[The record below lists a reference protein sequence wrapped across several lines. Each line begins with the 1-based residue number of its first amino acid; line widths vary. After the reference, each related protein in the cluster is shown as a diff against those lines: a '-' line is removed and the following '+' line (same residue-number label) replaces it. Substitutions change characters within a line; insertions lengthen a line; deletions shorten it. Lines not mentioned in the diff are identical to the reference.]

1 MLIPLHLMIL
11 SGEACIKCATTLCA
25 PPQMLSATI
34 GASTIMEPGRVRM
47 DENLTFFEDALGAC
61 ERILKTPIPLTYTR

>member
-1 MLIPLHLMIL
+1 MCAETCCRLGSGQHFQAGPQHLCLPL
-11 SGEACIKCATTLCA
+11 
-25 PPQMLSATI
+25 QMLSATI